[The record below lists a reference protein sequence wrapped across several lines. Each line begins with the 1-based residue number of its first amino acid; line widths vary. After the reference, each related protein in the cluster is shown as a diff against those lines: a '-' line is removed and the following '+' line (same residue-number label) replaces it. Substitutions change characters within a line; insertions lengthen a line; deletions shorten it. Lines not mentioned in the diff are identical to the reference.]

1 MLSLSED
8 LLFVWEPVDL
18 IMSWHAPCLLK
29 GERKNFNKKS
39 IAKGQ
44 KILVL
49 ERGCIRG
56 RFKFLQEVQG
66 ISG

>member
-8 LLFVWEPVDL
+8 LLFVWEPVDF

-29 GERKNFNKKS
+29 GESLNKKS